1 MKEVEGSLDPL
12 EGLGHPGP
20 ASWIAKFAVILTF
33 VVILSACGG
42 EEPSEVVVAGQAVNT
57 NRFAKLRHIGL
68 FLGDEF
74 VASGAVRADGS
85 FRIRIKRTDDM
96 EEAQSADGFV
106 TFTLGGSSE
115 MRKEEC
121 GFLRGPSGSSVR
133 FENGRWVAVDTQEPA
148 FIVLERARCPRVA
161 DPWGS
166 PVW

>member
-1 MKEVEGSLDPL
+1 MESRRR
-12 EGLGHPGP
+12 
-20 ASWIAKFAVILTF
+20 AWIAKFAVILTF

-42 EEPSEVVVAGQAVNT
+42 EEPSKVVVSGQAVNT

-85 FRIRIKRTDDM
+85 FLIRVKRTDDM

-106 TFTLGGSSE
+106 TFTLGGSSDT
-115 MRKEEC
+115 RKEDAVFCE
-121 GFLRGPSGSSVR
+121 GRRDLRVR
-133 FENGRWVAVDTQEPA
+133 FENGRWVAVDTQERA
-148 FIVLERARCPRVA
+148 FIVIERAPCPPIA